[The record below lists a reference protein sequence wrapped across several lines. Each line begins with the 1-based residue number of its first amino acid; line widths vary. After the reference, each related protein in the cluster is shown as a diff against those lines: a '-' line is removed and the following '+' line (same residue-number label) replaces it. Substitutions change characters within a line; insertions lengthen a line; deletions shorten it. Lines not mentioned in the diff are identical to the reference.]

1 MVFVLSEYITESAK
15 IIFVDQT
22 NLVISLFNQDCGF
35 WLLSILNIFMI
46 ESQTEIIR
54 ATVRTA
60 LTINRAKDRV
70 TI

>member
-1 MVFVLSEYITESAK
+1 MDK
-15 IIFVDQT
+15 T
-22 NLVISLFNQDCGF
+22 NFVISLCNQDCGF
-35 WLLSILNIFMI
+35 WLMSFLKIFMI
-46 ESQTEIIR
+46 ESQSKIIR